1 MGKELMIIGEKESFL
16 IRALIKKLSEKKI
29 GSYYCGASVSDIGRR
44 KAEQPLM
51 VYYMNDG
58 ETIASDVL
66 HYLKEF
72 LTDSGTRMLLIGDK
86 TDTDE
91 VKKSLN
97 PALIAECFT
106 RPLNTDLFVDS
117 VKTLLK
123 EEEAASEKKRVLVVD
138 DDTEFLAVVREWLKG
153 RYQVIMAN
161 SGMQAIKL
169 LGAGHVD
176 LILLDYEMPVTT
188 GPQVLEMIRSDP
200 DTAAIPVIF
209 LTGRGD
215 KKSVMAV
222 LDLKPEGYILK
233 ASGRAALMDK
243 VDEFFSK

>member
-1 MGKELMIIGEKESFL
+1 MGKDLMIIGEKESFL
-16 IRALIKKLSEKKI
+16 IRALVKKLAEKKI
-29 GSYYCGASVSDIGRR
+29 SSYYCGANVSDIGRK

-58 ETIASDVL
+58 ETIAPDVI
-66 HYLKEF
+66 HYLKEI
-72 LTDSGTRMLLIGDK
+72 LTDTGTRMLLIGDK
-86 TDTDE
+86 ADTDE

-97 PALIAECFT
+97 PALIAECFP

-117 VKTLLK
+117 IKDLFK
-123 EEEAASEKKRVLVVD
+123 ETAVEKEKKRILVVD

-153 RYQVIMAN
+153 KYQVIMAN

-188 GPQVLEMIRSDP
+188 GPQVLEMIRSDA
-200 DTAAIPVIF
+200 DTAMIPVVF

-233 ASGRAALMDK
+233 ASGKAALMAK
-243 VDEFFSK
+243 VDEFFAK